1 MEDNVKFKAEGS
13 EKPEKMPYEQLENIA
28 RQLSI
33 QNEQMR
39 EQLQCTQMGY
49 MWSVLDMLMRITEH
63 KDCYPEKLVSYC
75 TSEIEKKVN
84 QLTKGDNNNGNGA
97 TEDTGKSE

>member
-1 MEDNVKFKAEGS
+1 MEENVKFKAEGS

-39 EQLQCTQMGY
+39 EQLQNSQMGY
-49 MWSVLDMLMRITEH
+49 MWTVLDLLMRIAEH
-63 KDCYPEKLVSYC
+63 KDCYPTELVSYC
-75 TSEIEKKVN
+75 ISEIEKKVN
-84 QLTKGDNNNGNGA
+84 QLTRGGKNDEEA
-97 TEDTGKSE
+97 TDRSESN